1 MFKQA
6 VRPGE
11 APPAPEWQED
21 RRWPAQPHPWAR
33 ALFCA
38 AVVLLMLL
46 LLLVVSRRRALPYLA
61 LQSGGAAPLQFGASV
76 DIAVKQG
83 DWLREDLYL
92 AGGTGGDALAAAV
105 YNKSPQENPG
115 AAPAFVRAA
124 LVPVW
129 RDGRGAGNGEPVGD
143 WPAGV
148 ADGQYRM
155 GGVTFT
161 LAAGWDVPDGDGRY
175 WSYEPTDG
183 YFYYH
188 GVLQPG
194 ETTAPL
200 LQSVSGE
207 GKGRLE
213 VQVLAEGIEAAG
225 DGLPGWA
232 AICRRSAEEVQQG

>member
-21 RRWPAQPHPWAR
+21 RRGPAQPHPWAR

-38 AVVLLMLL
+38 AVVVLLLM

-148 ADGQYRM
+148 ADG
-155 GGVTFT
+155 
-161 LAAGWDVPDGDGRY
+161 
-175 WSYEPTDG
+175 E
-183 YFYYH
+183 
-188 GVLQPG
+188 
-194 ETTAPL
+194 
-200 LQSVSGE
+200 
-207 GKGRLE
+207 
-213 VQVLAEGIEAAG
+213 
-225 DGLPGWA
+225 
-232 AICRRSAEEVQQG
+232 

>member
-21 RRWPAQPHPWAR
+21 RQGPAQPHPWAR

-38 AVVLLMLL
+38 AVVLL
-46 LLLVVSRRRALPYLA
+46 LLLVLLAVSRRRALPYLA

-148 ADGQYRM
+148 ADGEYRM

-161 LAAGWDVPDGDGRY
+161 LAAGWDVPDGGGRY

-225 DGLPGWA
+225 EGLPGWA

>member
-1 MFKQA
+1 
-6 VRPGE
+6 
-11 APPAPEWQED
+11 
-21 RRWPAQPHPWAR
+21 
-33 ALFCA
+33 
-38 AVVLLMLL
+38 
-46 LLLVVSRRRALPYLA
+46 
-61 LQSGGAAPLQFGASV
+61 
-76 DIAVKQG
+76 
-83 DWLREDLYL
+83 
-92 AGGTGGDALAAAV
+92 
-105 YNKSPQENPG
+105 
-115 AAPAFVRAA
+115 
-124 LVPVW
+124 
-129 RDGRGAGNGEPVGD
+129 
-143 WPAGV
+143 
-148 ADGQYRM
+148 M

-161 LAAGWDVPDGDGRY
+161 LAAGWDVPDGGGRY

-213 VQVLAEGIEAAG
+213 VQVLEEGIEAAG